1 MNTIAHAHDDTL
13 YDDIAERRQ
22 QMSLTLAALRT
33 LPRTA
38 TCVRARAIDD
48 SLATLETHLSGGS
61 AAVGSAE
68 AAALT
73 YWLNRSRYL
82 YDVPSPQPWRGGE

>member
-1 MNTIAHAHDDTL
+1 VNTIAYAHNNTL
-13 YDDIAERRQ
+13 YDDVVERRQ

-33 LPRTA
+33 FPRTA

-48 SLATLETHLSGGS
+48 SLATLKTHLSGGS
-61 AAVGSAE
+61 AAIGGAE

-73 YWLNRSRYL
+73 YWLGRSRYL
-82 YDVPSPQPWRGGE
+82 YDVPSPKPWKSG

>member
-1 MNTIAHAHDDTL
+1 MNNIAYAHDNTL
-13 YDDIAERRQ
+13 YDDIVERRQ

-33 LPRTA
+33 FPRTA

-48 SLATLETHLSGGS
+48 SLATLKTHLSGGS
-61 AAVGSAE
+61 AAIVGAE

-73 YWLNRSRYL
+73 YWLDRSRYL
-82 YDVPSPQPWRGGE
+82 YDVPAPQPWRG